1 MSCNTSKLKQIIFCL
16 KITCSSVERHGEEDE
31 GPWQGDVK
39 FLPSWAAW
47 FEGLSV
53 PLSPCKKIYKKI
65 ITKLIEPFA
74 TLLPSHAS
82 QEMQPISY
90 TNSLLQC
97 HVTRTAYPGNPPYSL
112 QLLLYL
118 KPTYPL
124 SMRLEVAGYIPGEK
138 DFSTN
143 FANFFHSLHVF

>member
-1 MSCNTSKLKQIIFCL
+1 MRGPGKEMLNFCRPEQPDLKVYLCHYHPVRKDI
-16 KITCSSVERHGEEDE
+16 
-31 GPWQGDVK
+31 
-39 FLPSWAAW
+39 
-47 FEGLSV
+47 
-53 PLSPCKKIYKKI
+53 KKI